1 MAKKSKQVASGPSI
15 LDRLPKN
22 RGEYLTTILRFT
34 ERAIRWEG
42 DTMTVQAER
51 IRKELEEW
59 KKSNPA

>member
-1 MAKKSKQVASGPSI
+1 MAKKSKSAVSGRSI

-22 RGEYLTTILRFT
+22 RGEYLAKILGFT

-59 KKSNPA
+59 KKSNS